1 MVKYFGTKRT
11 KTLKRSGRA
20 PITILYIPS
29 DWNVDP
35 TKYYNFTIR
44 RLEGSATIYFT
55 KKLTK
60 VGKDAYRIIINA
72 AYGIEPDEMI
82 VFIME
87 EVTDEFE
94 DPMETEYADDT

>member
-1 MVKYFGTKRT
+1 M
-11 KTLKRSGRA
+11 KRSGRA

-29 DWNVDP
+29 DWTLDP
-35 TKYYNFTIR
+35 TKHYNFSVR
-44 RLEGSATIYFT
+44 RLEGATTFYFT

-82 VFIME
+82 VFTME
-87 EVTDEFE
+87 EITGDDVE
-94 DPMETEYADDT
+94 PMEIEDACDA